1 MTITSHHLRTMLEH
15 RPTKHRVHPLE
26 FIARSSFYFA
36 LGFCL
41 AITISEAFKPNRQT
55 ADKFRPP
62 TILQSTNHQCPAHF
76 WTDHLKKGGR

>member
-1 MTITSHHLRTMLEH
+1 MTITPHHLRQMLE
-15 RPTKHRVHPLE
+15 RKPMKRRVHPME
-26 FIARSSFYFA
+26 FIARSIFYFA

-41 AITISEAFKPNRQT
+41 EITISEACKAHRQT